1 MDWTKFFPSEFRQA
15 SSAKLRSFGLIM
27 AIPLIIVAALLFW
40 KSRAAAPYW
49 AGAAA
54 LMALLGLV
62 LPQVLKPL
70 YIAWMTF
77 AYYLSFVTT
86 YIILTLFFFIAVTP
100 SGLIMR
106 LFGKDPMNRRFP
118 GKEASYWIKSQT
130 YENTVERY
138 SKPY

>member
-1 MDWTKFFPSEFRQA
+1 MDLTKIFPTEFRQA
-15 SSAKLRSFGLIM
+15 GSAKLRSFGLIM

-62 LPQVLKPL
+62 LPRVLKPL
-70 YIAWMTF
+70 YVVWMTF
-77 AYYLSFVTT
+77 AYYLSFVMT
-86 YIILTLFFFIAVTP
+86 YIILTLFYFVAVTP
-100 SGLIMR
+100 AGLIMR

-118 GKEASYWIKSQT
+118 GKEASYWVPAQVH
-130 YENTVERY
+130 ENTVERY

>member
-1 MDWTKFFPSEFRQA
+1 MDLTKIFPTEFRQA
-15 SSAKLRSFGLIM
+15 GSAKLRSFGLIM

-62 LPQVLKPL
+62 LPRVLKPL
-70 YIAWMTF
+70 YVVWMTF
-77 AYYLSFVTT
+77 AYYLSFVMT
-86 YIILTLFFFIAVTP
+86 YIILTLFYFVAVTP
-100 SGLIMR
+100 AGLIMR

-118 GKEASYWIKSQT
+118 GKEASYWVQAQVH
-130 YENTVERY
+130 ENTVERY